1 MGAERRRRQPSVS
14 EVRPTERRRPT
25 HRNGTEAERTAYT
38 PPQRGVV
45 HRAIELR
52 HADEEPDNTRTQER
66 ESSRTVIQPMSRSA
80 PIARPLP
87 RRKPQTARTG
97 GKKHSDRATISPPNR
112 KPASHQTRIIK
123 RSIIV
128 GWALDIRWF
137 LLPNTLRSEEAFILL
152 FVDSGC
158 RQRPTE
164 DTLFILKIIL
174 SELRK
179 TATRVLLRNAR

>member
-1 MGAERRRRQPSVS
+1 MNRAVEPRHTGEER
-14 EVRPTERRRPT
+14 
-25 HRNGTEAERTAYT
+25 
-38 PPQRGVV
+38 
-45 HRAIELR
+45 
-52 HADEEPDNTRTQER
+52 DNTRTQER

-80 PIARPLP
+80 SMAQSMP
-87 RRKPQTARTG
+87 RRNPQTARTG
-97 GKKHSDRATISPPNR
+97 GKERFDRAVVSTPER
-112 KPASHQTRIIK
+112 KPASHRTTIIN

-164 DTLFILKIIL
+164 DTLFI
-174 SELRK
+174 
-179 TATRVLLRNAR
+179 T